1 MTNAVRRKFS
11 GDESFKDMATAPSM
25 LDSGT
30 RLEAALE
37 KRDKDAGRRGEGS
50 RGKL

>member
-1 MTNAVRRKFS
+1 MTNAGRRKFS
-11 GDESFKDMATAPSM
+11 GDESFKDMATGQSM

-30 RLEAALE
+30 QLGAALE
-37 KRDKDAGRRGEGS
+37 NRDKDAGRRGEGS